1 MQADC
6 GSIVVNPSFE
16 DWVYENEKYPHALQS
31 PMKRQI
37 TYRVEEEIGPRETK
51 DDPWK
56 PNDYQSTVRAKSRGE
71 GSRSAMMIFAF
82 IMCLLAIAALVL
94 ILLMWFGKM
103 GERCGCSTGDASSG
117 SLSTGTQKDILTRI
131 TALERNVTKLQQG
144 LENKTNELRVV
155 HSSLR
160 DVDEKLFN
168 LTMKLNITEVNL
180 QEKDNMIHALLE
192 NTTSRIFHKLN
203 MTEIQLQ
210 MSDKE
215 LSSSLTETR
224 ENLTTKMRDAEQRL
238 QNNIENSSR
247 TLSDKVDS
255 VNYDLNKTRNH
266 LITSNHDVRNELGAL
281 NTTLI
286 LKITTDF
293 QVLKTDLNTTKTY
306 LEDADIE
313 LQKSL
318 TAQNSTLTTRT
329 DNLDSATNQLSSI
342 LATTQSNLDRLND
355 TQIKST
361 QEFQGHLLSMEARL
375 NSTDEDLK
383 SSTGNLQNKIEELNT
398 SFAGQVNSLSQSIT
412 AVHSQSNETKESFNN
427 FKMHTENSVT
437 LVNDGLSNLEKTVN
451 STKDKLTS
459 RIESTDLRINSTTV
473 RLDQEDVSIISLVN
487 DINTTLSLK
496 VENVSKLQ
504 GPVGPRGFNG
514 SQGLVGPA
522 GPQGVNGTQGPQGV
536 IGPQGFNGS
545 QGSPGSDGLQGATG
559 PPGPPGA
566 GDFSQCEFMTSTD
579 IGSQTAFQGNTLP
592 AATKVILTEPTDK
605 RIVGVTCSTDFAQL
619 YILEAEIVPSTNK
632 QVYRCECYGNQGS
645 AGTIKSIQCFMHY
658 WLCPL
663 TT

>member
-1 MQADC
+1 
-6 GSIVVNPSFE
+6 
-16 DWVYENEKYPHALQS
+16 
-31 PMKRQI
+31 
-37 TYRVEEEIGPRETK
+37 
-51 DDPWK
+51 
-56 PNDYQSTVRAKSRGE
+56 
-71 GSRSAMMIFAF
+71 
-82 IMCLLAIAALVL
+82 
-94 ILLMWFGKM
+94 
-103 GERCGCSTGDASSG
+103 
-117 SLSTGTQKDILTRI
+117 
-131 TALERNVTKLQQG
+131 
-144 LENKTNELRVV
+144 
-155 HSSLR
+155 
-160 DVDEKLFN
+160 
-168 LTMKLNITEVNL
+168 
-180 QEKDNMIHALLE
+180 
-192 NTTSRIFHKLN
+192 
-203 MTEIQLQ
+203 
-210 MSDKE
+210 
-215 LSSSLTETR
+215 
-224 ENLTTKMRDAEQRL
+224 MRDAEQRL

-255 VNYDLNKTRNH
+255 VNDDLNKTRNH

-286 LKITTDF
+286 LKITTVF

-306 LEDADIE
+306 LEGADIE

-437 LVNDGLSNLEKTVN
+437 LMNDGLSNLEKTVN

-459 RIESTDLRINSTTV
+459 RIESTDLRLNSTTE

-545 QGSPGSDGLQGATG
+545 QGLPGSDGLQGATG

-579 IGSQTAFQGNTLP
+579 IGSQTAFRGNTLP

-619 YILEAEIVPSTNK
+619 YILEAEIAPSTNK
-632 QVYRCECYGNQGS
+632 QVYRCECYGNQGNV
-645 AGTIKSIQCFMHY
+645 GTIKSIQCFMHY